1 MVEVKETIETTGSI
15 VIVEMYAGIII
26 TMIIVS
32 IHDIYKKFKNNKK
45 KKK

>member
-15 VIVEMYAGIII
+15 VVVQLYAGILI
-26 TMIIVS
+26 TMIVISVK
-32 IHDIYKKFKNNKK
+32 DVYKKFKNNKK

>member
-15 VIVEMYAGIII
+15 VIVQLYAGIII
-26 TMIIVS
+26 TMIVVAIK
-32 IHDIYKKFKNNKK
+32 DIYKKFKNNKK